1 MQVPLSPPGSIT
13 LCFLGKLFQ
22 GLGECPR
29 GSVSSRQWVRILGH
43 SRESIVL
50 QNTAFVC
57 DRSCAPFK
65 TMHLTDDFFSQ
76 RPYSFPTPPKW
87 ETVALESERPDFNLG
102 LSTFQ
107 LQPQERDY
115 FQSQFTCKMELISI
129 IEDNVS

>member
-57 DRSCAPFK
+57 DL
-65 TMHLTDDFFSQ
+65 HLEF
-76 RPYSFPTPPKW
+76 
-87 ETVALESERPDFNLG
+87 ETVKTFEVEFVGKNKLTQQKYSSILDPVSDNFDTWWEQWELFPGDFGSNG
-102 LSTFQ
+102 S
-107 LQPQERDY
+107 
-115 FQSQFTCKMELISI
+115 
-129 IEDNVS
+129 N